1 MDIFGSP
8 DEMEDEIAYEI
19 ETRSL
24 EPQDTAIMRRG
35 VDADEL
41 TSWAA
46 GVFGTVSTHLQ
57 RINVPIEGDPFV
69 RYLERSAHNEV
80 EAGFPVAER
89 ITPKGEVR
97 SSSLPGG
104 PAVTTWH
111 RGHPDDIDDAF
122 EAIEAWLQ
130 VQAAETT
137 GPPWVIH
144 HPDPEAE
151 PGAPS
156 WMSEVVQPYR
166 D

>member
-1 MDIFGSP
+1 MVIHASP
-8 DEMEDEIAYEI
+8 HESYESPYEI

-24 EPQDTAIMRRG
+24 EPQETAVVRRG
-35 VDADEL
+35 IAADEL

-46 GVFGTVSTHLQ
+46 GVFGSVSAHLQ
-57 RINVPIEGDPFV
+57 RINVPTAGDPFV
-69 RYLERSAHNEV
+69 LYLERGDHNEV

-89 ITPKGEVR
+89 VTSKDEVR
-97 SSSLPGG
+97 PSSLPGG
-104 PAVTTWH
+104 PVVTTWH
-111 RGHPDDIDDAF
+111 RGHPDDIGDAF

-130 VQAAETT
+130 RQAAEAT

-151 PGAPS
+151 PDAPS
-156 WMSEVVQPYR
+156 WMSEVVQPYL